1 MDQSKEA
8 AVHAVLNDKRIR
20 GKEAMKALSGR
31 LVQIK
36 GIRWKFTVVALI
48 ANVAIYFIL
57 LAVFRGDFDKTVR
70 VYTNSFQYQA
80 VGYVAWFMFPYF
92 LRMEAKQDVG
102 MAMAHDTVDLM
113 DKIDEA
119 IETRLQRV
127 DDLLTLARKSFE
139 QIEKGSHPILLDLK
153 KYASEELEKLRQEIR
168 VQKASAEQELS
179 SALDE
184 GEREAVELSVSER
197 LKNIHEEAVAAA
209 AGNGHPELEAQKAK
223 CARCGYDAVYC
234 TCASLTH

>member
-1 MDQSKEA
+1 MDESKDA

-36 GIRWKFTVVALI
+36 GIRWKFTVIALI

-57 LAVFRGDFDKTVR
+57 LAVFQGDFDKTVR

-127 DDLLTLARKSFE
+127 DDLLSYGEKIIGADRKGIS
-139 QIEKGSHPILLDLK
+139 PNPLW
-153 KYASEELEKLRQEIR
+153 
-168 VQKASAEQELS
+168 
-179 SALDE
+179 
-184 GEREAVELSVSER
+184 
-197 LKNIHEEAVAAA
+197 
-209 AGNGHPELEAQKAK
+209 
-223 CARCGYDAVYC
+223 
-234 TCASLTH
+234 T